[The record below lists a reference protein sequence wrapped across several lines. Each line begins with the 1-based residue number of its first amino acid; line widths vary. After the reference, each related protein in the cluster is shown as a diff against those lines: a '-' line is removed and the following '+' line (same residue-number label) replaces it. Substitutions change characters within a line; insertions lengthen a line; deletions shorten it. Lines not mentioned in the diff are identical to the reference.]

1 MKLTSNKLLNLIG
14 ILGWGV
20 QFIPPNAFSWIK
32 KDGDLVGIIHVSKVG
47 YAKPFKVAW
56 EV

>member
-1 MKLTSNKLLNLIG
+1 MKVTSNRLLNLIG

-20 QFIPPNAFSWIK
+20 GFIPPNAFSWIK
-32 KDGDLVGIIHVSKVG
+32 KDGDIVGIICVSKVG

>member
-1 MKLTSNKLLNLIG
+1 MRLPSNSLLNLIG

-20 QFIPPNAFSWIK
+20 GFIPPNAFAWIK
-32 KDGDLVGIIHVSKVG
+32 MDRDRVGIICVSKVC
-47 YAKPFKVAW
+47 YAKSFKLAW

>member
-1 MKLTSNKLLNLIG
+1 MKLTYNRLLNLIG

-20 QFIPPNAFSWIK
+20 GFIPPNAFSWIE

-47 YAKPFKVAW
+47 YANPFKVAW